1 MKLSVAAAM
10 KLPGEPFAFSFAE
23 PVAPMEF
30 QGRELSFAE
39 PVEVAGT
46 YVFEAKAFTLTG
58 EIKAVLCATCA
69 RCAEPFLEP
78 LSCSYTERFVKE
90 AAEEDSYAYEGDT
103 LDISQ
108 MVLDN
113 LLLHLPIVSMCKAD
127 CKGLCPVCGCNLN
140 TARCSC
146 GRDLAKPDHPLSALA
161 ALRTDGEEV

>member
-10 KLPGEPFAFSFAE
+10 KLPGEPFPFAFFE

-30 QGRELSFAE
+30 QGRALIFPEAVKVSGA
-39 PVEVAGT
+39 
-46 YVFEAKAFTLTG
+46 YVFEGKAFTLTG
-58 EIKAVLCATCA
+58 DIKAVMQSTCA
-69 RCAEPFLEP
+69 RCTEPFLEP
-78 LSCSYTERFVKE
+78 LAFSFQERFVKA

-113 LLLHLPIVSMCKAD
+113 LLLHLPIVSVCHAG

-140 TARCSC
+140 TAQCSC
-146 GRDLAKPDHPLSALA
+146 EAGSVKPEHPFHALQ